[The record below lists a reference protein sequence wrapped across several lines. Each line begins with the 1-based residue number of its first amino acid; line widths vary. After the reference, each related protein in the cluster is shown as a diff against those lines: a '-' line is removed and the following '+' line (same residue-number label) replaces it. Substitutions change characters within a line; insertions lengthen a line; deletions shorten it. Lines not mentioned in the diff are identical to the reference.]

1 MAQPAFSNAL
11 PKDSEELSPDY
22 QINTEFW
29 DVTEWSALVTWL
41 KSHPHSHTTLHCYC
55 GNLKIADDAWDFI
68 YSQFQIIEAAG
79 GVVVNPKSDI
89 LLIFRK
95 GLWDLPKGKLDE
107 GESLAD
113 CALREVQEET
123 GIHSLKLGD
132 FLGSTFHIYFQDE
145 DWILKESY
153 WYKMY
158 APEQDSLK
166 PQQEEGITEVRWVHP
181 DHLPD
186 FHANMYP
193 LIADLLE
200 KING

>member
-1 MAQPAFSNAL
+1 MAQPAFTNAL
-11 PKDSEELSPDY
+11 PKDNEELSTDIH
-22 QINTEFW
+22 INTEFW
-29 DVTEWSALVTWL
+29 DANEWSALVNWL
-41 KSHPHSHTTLHCYC
+41 KSHPNSNTILHCYC

-68 YSQFQIIEAAG
+68 YSQFHIIEAAG

-107 GESLAD
+107 GESLSD
-113 CALREVQEET
+113 CALREVREET
-123 GIHSLKLGD
+123 GIQSLNLGD
-132 FLGSTFHIYFQDE
+132 FIGSTFHIYFLDG

-153 WYKMY
+153 WYKMN
-158 APEQDSLK
+158 ADKQDNLK
-166 PQQEEGITEVRWVHP
+166 PQLEEGITEVRWVQP
-181 DHLPD
+181 SHLPD
-186 FHANMYP
+186 FHPKMYP